1 MEDEDDLK
9 KEDEL
14 TPSDGAS
21 DGADQAKSLEDQG
34 SGQSPIP
41 PLPTAGESEPRRLF
55 AADSSEGNVGQYDAE
70 DNVGNEPGA
79 DASELDDSDI
89 EDNLGNESGSD
100 VSKLDD
106 SGFIDSEPAS
116 PVFPNTLAPESA
128 IRPVQSVDKD
138 DSIPEQVKVPPF
150 PTAGEKPTR
159 EDDASN
165 LGPMSFYKR
174 KNIDKGRGDNIPGLE
189 KGEDGKYRQTGNL
202 DSGQERDE
210 EGLNQQKQI
219 DLDSLQMP
227 SGPLGVDLMPDIIP
241 DLGVDGPSS
250 FKPQGQ
256 DTNNIQDEVQS
267 AADSIDTAT
276 VGILNVLA
284 RLTMNMK
291 KANDQIRQLMDK
303 LEVEDHRDEF

>member
-1 MEDEDDLK
+1 MAHEDDLNE
-9 KEDEL
+9 EDPQADPVENDG
-14 TPSDGAS
+14 SDS
-21 DGADQAKSLEDQG
+21 PEDQG
-34 SGQSPIP
+34 SEQNPIP
-41 PLPTAGESEPRRLF
+41 PLPTAGESDANVLSGSG
-55 AADSSEGNVGQYDAE
+55 SSEVSSDDYGTE
-70 DNVGNEPGA
+70 DNPSDGSVA
-79 DASELDDSDI
+79 DANEL
-89 EDNLGNESGSD
+89 G
-100 VSKLDD
+100 D
-106 SGFIDSEPAS
+106 SGFGDSQTES

-159 EDDASN
+159 EDDARN

-174 KNIDKGRGDNIPGLE
+174 KNIDKGRGDNISGLE
-189 KGEDGKYRQTGNL
+189 QGEDGKSRQTGNL

>member
-1 MEDEDDLK
+1 MAHEDDLNE
-9 KEDEL
+9 EDPQVDPVENNG
-14 TPSDGAS
+14 SDS
-21 DGADQAKSLEDQG
+21 PEDQG
-34 SGQSPIP
+34 SEQNPIP
-41 PLPTAGESEPRRLF
+41 PLPTAGESDTNVPSGSG
-55 AADSSEGNVGQYDAE
+55 SSEVSSDDYLAE
-70 DNVGNEPGA
+70 DSLGDESVA
-79 DASELDDSDI
+79 DANEL
-89 EDNLGNESGSD
+89 G
-100 VSKLDD
+100 D
-106 SGFIDSEPAS
+106 SGFGDSQAES

-256 DTNNIQDEVQS
+256 DSNNIQDEVQS

>member
-1 MEDEDDLK
+1 VAHEDDLNE
-9 KEDEL
+9 EDPQVDPVENNG
-14 TPSDGAS
+14 SDS
-21 DGADQAKSLEDQG
+21 PEDQG
-34 SGQSPIP
+34 SEQNPIP
-41 PLPTAGESEPRRLF
+41 PLPTAGESDANVPSGSG
-55 AADSSEGNVGQYDAE
+55 SSEVSSDDYGTE
-70 DNVGNEPGA
+70 DNPSDESVA
-79 DASELDDSDI
+79 DANEL
-89 EDNLGNESGSD
+89 G
-100 VSKLDD
+100 D
-106 SGFIDSEPAS
+106 SGFGDSQAES

-256 DTNNIQDEVQS
+256 DSNNIQDEVQS

>member
-1 MEDEDDLK
+1 MAHEDDLNE
-9 KEDEL
+9 EDPQVDPVENNG
-14 TPSDGAS
+14 SDS
-21 DGADQAKSLEDQG
+21 PEDQG
-34 SGQSPIP
+34 SEQNPIP
-41 PLPTAGESEPRRLF
+41 PLPTAGESDANVPSGSG
-55 AADSSEGNVGQYDAE
+55 SSEVSSDDYGTE
-70 DNVGNEPGA
+70 DNPSDESVA
-79 DASELDDSDI
+79 DANEL
-89 EDNLGNESGSD
+89 G
-100 VSKLDD
+100 D
-106 SGFIDSEPAS
+106 SGFGDSQAES

-256 DTNNIQDEVQS
+256 DSNNIQDEVQS